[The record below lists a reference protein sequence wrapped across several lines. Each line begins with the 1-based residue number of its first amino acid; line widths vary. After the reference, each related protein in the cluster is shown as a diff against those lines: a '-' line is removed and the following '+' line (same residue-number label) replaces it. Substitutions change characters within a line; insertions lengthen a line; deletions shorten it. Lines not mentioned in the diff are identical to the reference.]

1 MPPQAAVQ
9 GLVRTVRT
17 ELPQDRTPEGDEGW
31 LLGLGFGSTVWGRVW
46 GFRFMGWGLASRFR
60 V

>member
-31 LLGLGFGSTVWGRVW
+31 LLGLGFGVNSLGPGVGLQVHGV
-46 GFRFMGWGLASRFR
+46 GFGI
-60 V
+60 